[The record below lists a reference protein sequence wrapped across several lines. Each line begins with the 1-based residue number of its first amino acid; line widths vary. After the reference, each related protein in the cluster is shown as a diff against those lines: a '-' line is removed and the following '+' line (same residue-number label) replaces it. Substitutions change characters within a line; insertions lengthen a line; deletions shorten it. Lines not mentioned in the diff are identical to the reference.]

1 MKTFENC
8 KFGEILTNAN
18 VESLKTKDLHAT
30 LKTIHLVSE
39 QADETDVVLVV
50 GI

>member
-18 VESLKTKDLHAT
+18 VESLKDLHAT